1 MDNKDNQDNGDF
13 EDNEDMKMIGT
24 LMIERHQCDDAHDE
38 EDDDNDDNDDDN
50 DDDNND
56 DNDDENMMNLRAGQS
71 GTRSLKSFIA
81 THGQSPVLIV
91 DIVMMISL
99 LMILDLYNLATKN
112 YLSADPIW

>member
-1 MDNKDNQDNGDF
+1 MRLFINEDGSKDNEDNKDNQDNGDF

-38 EDDDNDDNDDDN
+38 EDDDN

-91 DIVMMISL
+91 A
-99 LMILDLYNLATKN
+99 ILVLGHDGDEDDEDDGYCLVC
-112 YLSADPIW
+112 

>member
-1 MDNKDNQDNGDF
+1 
-13 EDNEDMKMIGT
+13 MIGT

-38 EDDDNDDNDDDN
+38 EDDDNDDDDGNDDNDDN

-56 DNDDENMMNLRAGQS
+56 DNDDENMINLRAGKS

-91 DIVMMISL
+91 A
-99 LMILDLYNLATKN
+99 ILVLGHDGDEDDGYCLVC
-112 YLSADPIW
+112 